1 MSVEKSSFSREG
13 VPLEGASAGLFS
25 DATISI
31 HGMKFASLH
40 VFQNDETNSRGISSS
55 VVPRTIAD
63 AAAVLSMKH
72 RTVPLLVR
80 SRN

>member
-1 MSVEKSSFSREG
+1 MSLEKSSLSREG

-31 HGMKFASLH
+31 HGMKFASRQ
-40 VFQNDETNSRGISSS
+40 VFQNEETNSRGISSS

-63 AAAVLSMKH
+63 AAAVLSMKT
-72 RTVPLLVR
+72 RTVPPSVM